1 MNYIRDLT
9 TVSLADIPL
18 VGGKT
23 ASLGEMLQ
31 ELTSVGV
38 KVPQGFAITAP
49 AYRDFL
55 AENHLLEPIKAV
67 LAELQTNKKNV
78 GQAARTIRELIMS
91 GTMMPAL
98 EREIADA
105 YSALARRVHQDMLAV
120 AVRSSATAEDLPT
133 ASFAGQQDTYLNVV
147 GYEALLEACKACF
160 ASLFTERAM
169 VYRQE
174 NHFDH
179 MSVALSICVQQM
191 VRSDKGAAGIVFT
204 LDTESG
210 FKELISISAT
220 YGLGESI
227 VQGRINPDEYLVYKK
242 ALAHGQR
249 PLVRKSCGSKAEK
262 LIFSDKTSQLGGT
275 EWVATTAQERTHF
288 VLKDE
293 QILELAQLA
302 VIIEDHYSKL
312 QGAWK
317 PMDIEWAQDGIDGT
331 IYIVQARPETI
342 YGTKK
347 SALLTRFQLK
357 STQDKLT
364 VIARGQSVGQRAA
377 SGRARIV
384 ATRDDLKDFK
394 KGDILITPMTDPD
407 WVAVM
412 KQASAIVTDFGGR
425 TCHAAIVSR
434 ELGIPA
440 VVGTGDATQKIHEG
454 QEITVDCSQ
463 GTQGFVYD
471 GVVPFEIKEFEAT
484 GMNGLPCSLYVNL
497 ADPRAACAA
506 SLLPVQ
512 GVGLARLEFIVNN
525 EIGIHPMAVTN
536 IDRVTD
542 KQVVAAIQERA
553 AAYAS
558 VEDFYVQTLARSVA
572 LIAAAFYPRPV
583 IVRLSDFKSNEYRH
597 LLGGSFFEPVEENPM
612 LGWRG
617 ASRYID
623 PTYASA
629 FALECKALKV
639 AYKEFG
645 FSNIK
650 LMIPFVRTVDEA
662 KQVVELMAQNGITRG
677 KDGVEIYMMV
687 EIPANVLL
695 LEKFAPYF
703 DGFSIG
709 SNDLTQ
715 LTLGVDR
722 DSGLLSSIFDER
734 NEAVMLLLAMAIA
747 GAKKVGKP
755 IGICGQA
762 PSDYPEIAQFLIE
775 HKIDSLSLSVDAV
788 LPFIERYQR

>member
-38 KVPQGFAITAP
+38 KVPQGFAITAS

-78 GQAARTIRELIMS
+78 GQAARAIRDLIMS
-91 GTMMPAL
+91 GKMMPAL

-105 YSALARRVHQDMLAV
+105 YGELARRVRQDTVAV

-147 GYEALLEACKACF
+147 GNASLLEACKACF

-210 FKELISISAT
+210 FKDLISISAT

-249 PLVRKSCGSKAEK
+249 PIVRKSCGSKAEK
-262 LIFSDKTSQLGGT
+262 LIFSDKSSQLGGT
-275 EWVATTAQERTHF
+275 EWVPTTAQERTHF

-293 QILELAQLA
+293 QILELAALA

-342 YGTKK
+342 YGSKK
-347 SALLTRFQLK
+347 SSLLTRFQLK
-357 STQDKLT
+357 PTQEKLT
-364 VIARGQSVGQRAA
+364 VIARGQSVGQRMA

-384 ATRDDLKDFK
+384 ATREDLKDFK

-440 VVGTGDATQKIHEG
+440 VVGTGDATKKIHEG

-463 GTQGFVYD
+463 GSQGFVYE
-471 GVVPFEIKEFEAT
+471 GVVPFEIKEYETART
-484 GMNGLPCSLYVNL
+484 NTSLPCSLYVNL

-536 IDRVTD
+536 SDRVTD
-542 KQVVAAIQERA
+542 KQVVAAMQERA
-553 AAYAS
+553 AAYPS

-623 PTYASA
+623 PAYASA
-629 FALECKALKV
+629 FALECKALKL
-639 AYKEFG
+639 AYEFG

-662 KQVVELMAQNGITRG
+662 KQVVELMARNGIERG
-677 KDGVEIYMMV
+677 KNGVELYMMV

-734 NEAVMLLLAMAIA
+734 NEAVMMLLAMAIA

-788 LPFIERYQR
+788 LPFIERHRK

>member
-78 GQAARTIRELIMS
+78 GQAARAIRELIMS
-91 GTMMPAL
+91 GTVMPAL

-105 YSALARRVHQDMLAV
+105 YDALARRVHQDMVAV

-133 ASFAGQQDTYLNVV
+133 ASFAGQQETYLNVV
-147 GYEALLEACKACF
+147 GYESLVQACKACF

-210 FKELISISAT
+210 FKDLISISAT

-242 ALAHGQR
+242 ALAHGKR

-262 LIFSDKTSQLGGT
+262 LIFSDKTSALGGT
-275 EWVATTAQERTHF
+275 EWVPTTVQERTHF

-302 VIIEDHYSKL
+302 MIIEDHYSKL

-331 IYIVQARPETI
+331 LYIVQARPETI
-342 YGTKK
+342 YGSKRT
-347 SALLTRFQLK
+347 ALLTRFQLK

-440 VVGTGDATQKIHEG
+440 VVGTGDATKKIHEG

-463 GTQGFVYD
+463 GTQGFVYE
-471 GVVPFEIKEFEAT
+471 GVVPFEIKEFEAA
-484 GMNGLPCSLYVNL
+484 GVNGLPCSLYVNL

-542 KQVVAAIQERA
+542 KQVVAAMQERA
-553 AAYAS
+553 VAYPS

-617 ASRYID
+617 AARYID

-662 KQVVELMAQNGITRG
+662 KQVVELMAQNGIARG
-677 KDGVEIYMMV
+677 KNEVEFYMMV
-687 EIPANVLL
+687 EIPSNVLL

-722 DSGLLSSIFDER
+722 DSGVLSSIFDER
-734 NEAVMLLLAMAIA
+734 NEAVKLLLAMAIA
-747 GAKKVGKP
+747 GAKKAGKP